1 MGSLSELWLL
11 PLGIG
16 AGGAVLLGLTI
27 KRLNADVAALKE
39 SMRPLR
45 IQARRTRGNSG
56 TGAGTL

>member
-1 MGSLSELWLL
+1 MGSLSDLWLL

-16 AGGAVLLGLTI
+16 AGGAVLLAVTI

-45 IQARRTRGNSG
+45 VEARRTRGNSG
-56 TGAGTL
+56 PGTL